1 MEEIQVSIQSDSSS
15 ELDFD
20 HLRNVSIAISAR
32 KQFNPSI
39 IKVDDT

>member
-1 MEEIQVSIQSDSSS
+1 MEEIQVSIQSESSS

-20 HLRNVSIAISAR
+20 HLRNVSCASAR